1 MNATMKLKNMIKL
14 SSKITV
20 YIPSTTD
27 INKEVDTT
35 KYIDSCATLLSN
47 CFGGATSTN
56 ALGYWTS
63 PTAGL
68 VKERSTMVFAYC
80 TTDDLDAHI
89 ETIIDFCENMK
100 TELKQDA
107 IALEINGEMYFI

>member
-1 MNATMKLKNMIKL
+1 MIKNAKL
-14 SSKITV
+14 QNMFKLGSKITV

-27 INKEVDTT
+27 INVEIDNTEYVD
-35 KYIDSCATLLSN
+35 KFATLLSD
-47 CFGGATSTN
+47 CFGGATSTP

-68 VKERSTMVFAYC
+68 VKEKTTMIFAYA
-80 TTDDLDAHI
+80 TEKDLQEKIEVVIDA
-89 ETIIDFCENMK
+89 CENLK
-100 TELKQDA
+100 AELKQDA